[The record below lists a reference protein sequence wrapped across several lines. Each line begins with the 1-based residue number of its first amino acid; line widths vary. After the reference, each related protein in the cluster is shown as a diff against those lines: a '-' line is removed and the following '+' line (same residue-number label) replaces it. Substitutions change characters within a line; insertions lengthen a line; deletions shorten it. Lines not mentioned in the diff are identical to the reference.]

1 MTLGTTNLTSFREF
15 CGRALELHRL
25 MKLVANRNVKA
36 INVYGN
42 ARVGKTS
49 LVKELSKLLT
59 GLLKMINNVFYMDF
73 SNIKSMKDC

>member
-1 MTLGTTNLTSFREF
+1 
-15 CGRALELHRL
+15 